1 MKVNISN
8 HYEQAFL
15 LRRATIFALVVQKA
29 IYLIREMGHLSV
41 IDMSGLVYR
50 SCKLTCTLSVI
61 EQNIRDVLLLNFLAE
76 IAEGRYFDGILRVVA
91 TVLIEV
97 RVTLKWLVQIFS

>member
-1 MKVNISN
+1 
-8 HYEQAFL
+8 
-15 LRRATIFALVVQKA
+15 
-29 IYLIREMGHLSV
+29 MGHLSV

-76 IAEGRYFDGILRVVA
+76 IAEGRYLDGILRVVA